1 MTAILD
7 FHHVILVLN
16 RFKIN
21 QKQTKLAKN
30 FLIYQMNRKKR
41 RSQDQESTPRSRS
54 GGKDVSAFG
63 VLIKLSCRVYLK
75 V

>member
-21 QKQTKLAKN
+21 QKQTKLAKFFFN
-30 FLIYQMNRKKR
+30 LSNEQEKKK
-41 RSQDQESTPRSRS
+41 EPRSRKYAS
-54 GGKDVSAFG
+54 IAIG
-63 VLIKLSCRVYLK
+63 R
-75 V
+75 

>member
-7 FHHVILVLN
+7 FLHVILVLN

-21 QKQTKLAKN
+21 QTQTKDAKII
-30 FLIYQMNRKKR
+30 LIYQMNRKKR
-41 RSQDQESTPRSRS
+41 RSQEQESTPRSRS
-54 GGKDVSAFG
+54 GGKDVCTFG
-63 VLIKLSCRVYLK
+63 VLLKLSCRVLLK

>member
-1 MTAILD
+1 MTAIFD

-21 QKQTKLAKN
+21 QKPTKHITII
-30 FLIYQMNRKKR
+30 LIYQMNRKKR

-54 GGKDVSAFG
+54 GGKDVCAFDE
-63 VLIKLSCRVYLK
+63 LLKLSCRV
-75 V
+75 

>member
-21 QKQTKLAKN
+21 QKQTKLAKI

-54 GGKDVSAFG
+54 GGKVVSAFG
-63 VLIKLSCRVYLK
+63 VLLRETVFN
-75 V
+75 

>member
-7 FHHVILVLN
+7 FLHVILVLN

-21 QKQTKLAKN
+21 QTQTKDAKII
-30 FLIYQMNRKKR
+30 LIYQMNRKKR
-41 RSQDQESTPRSRS
+41 RSQEQESTPRSRS
-54 GGKDVSAFG
+54 GGKDVCAFG
-63 VLIKLSCRVYLK
+63 VLLKLRCRVLLK

>member
-7 FHHVILVLN
+7 LLDVILVLN

-21 QKQTKLAKN
+21 QKQTKHAKII
-30 FLIYQMNRKKR
+30 LIYQMNRKKR

-54 GGKDVSAFG
+54 GGKVVSAFG
-63 VLIKLSCRVYLK
+63 VLLRETVFN
-75 V
+75 

>member
-7 FHHVILVLN
+7 FLHVILVLN

-21 QKQTKLAKN
+21 QKQTKDAKII
-30 FLIYQMNRKKR
+30 LIYQMNRKKR

-54 GGKDVSAFG
+54 GGKDVCAFDE
-63 VLIKLSCRVYLK
+63 LLKLSCRV
-75 V
+75 